1 MGILQNPGSCENPG
15 RFSSQLRDALAS
27 KLPKPF
33 DLWSIPESVAIQ
45 EEDCPYD
52 METQSYAGE
61 SHVPMDED
69 TGDGAEG
76 DWAMET
82 QSVADDGPEAV
93 HSGEADAPVSI
104 GKCVRCLKEPPS
116 SVSARLARK
125 LETCSNMDML
135 MEISRYVE
143 IQLDEQNRWNDEI
156 VRGMETI
163 QGAFQEISALKEEV
177 SMLKDQLNSLSKDS
191 PGTGRRPGR
200 PPRRAAE

>member
-33 DLWSIPESVAIQ
+33 DVWSIPESVAIQ

-52 METQSYAGE
+52 LETRSYAGE

-76 DWAMET
+76 DWAMDT

-104 GKCVRCLKEPPS
+104 GKCVRCLKDLDRR
-116 SVSARLARK
+116 A
-125 LETCSNMDML
+125 
-135 MEISRYVE
+135 RYVE

-177 SMLKDQLNSLSKDS
+177 AMLKDQLNSLSKDS

-200 PPRRAAE
+200 PPRRVAE

>member
-1 MGILQNPGSCENPG
+1 MDILQNPGSCGNPG

-27 KLPKPF
+27 KLPKPS
-33 DLWSIPESVAIQ
+33 DVWSIPESIAIQ

-61 SHVPMDED
+61 NHVPMDED

-76 DWAMET
+76 DWDMEA
-82 QSVADDGPEAV
+82 QSAADDGPEAV
-93 HSGEADAPVSI
+93 HSGEADVPVLI
-104 GKCVRCLKEPPS
+104 GKCSKEPPS
-116 SVSARLARK
+116 SVGARLARK
-125 LETCSNMDML
+125 LETCSNVDML

-163 QGAFQEISALKEEV
+163 QRACQEISALKAELA
-177 SMLKDQLNSLSKDS
+177 MLKDQMNSLSKDS

-200 PPRRAAE
+200 PPRRVAE

>member
-1 MGILQNPGSCENPG
+1 MGILQKSGSCENPG
-15 RFSSQLRDALAS
+15 RFSSQLRYALAS

-33 DLWSIPESVAIQ
+33 DVWSIPESVAIQ

-61 SHVPMDED
+61 CHVPMDED
-69 TGDGAEG
+69 TGDGADG

-93 HSGEADAPVSI
+93 QSGEADAPVSI
-104 GKCVRCLKEPPS
+104 GNLDRR
-116 SVSARLARK
+116 A
-125 LETCSNMDML
+125 
-135 MEISRYVE
+135 RYVE

-163 QGAFQEISALKEEV
+163 QGTYQEISALKEEV
-177 SMLKDQLNSLSKDS
+177 AILKDQLNSLSKDS

-200 PPRRAAE
+200 PPRRVAE

>member
-15 RFSSQLRDALAS
+15 RFSSQLRGALAS

-33 DLWSIPESVAIQ
+33 DVWSIPESVAIQ

-52 METQSYAGE
+52 LETRSYAGE

-104 GKCVRCLKEPPS
+104 GKPPS
-116 SVSARLARK
+116 SVGARLAK
-125 LETCSNMDML
+125 EN
-135 MEISRYVE
+135 RYLLQYGYANGNF
-143 IQLDEQNRWNDEI
+143 QLDEQNRWNDEI

-163 QGAFQEISALKEEV
+163 QGAYQEISALKEEV
-177 SMLKDQLNSLSKDS
+177 AMLKDQMNSLSKDS
-191 PGTGRRPGR
+191 PGTGRKPGR
-200 PPRRAAE
+200 PPRRMAE